1 MSILSILAA
10 ILLLGILITVHEF
23 GHFFFARI
31 TGIEVQEYAIG
42 FGPKLIGW
50 TGKSGTKF
58 SLRCF
63 PLGGYCMF
71 YGEDDA
77 TGKSVDD
84 PRAFYRQPVWKRM
97 LSVVMGPGLNFLLPL
112 LVLFVYFW
120 CNGALVYQAVIADVT
135 PNGPA
140 YVAGMQVGDV
150 VLSVNGTSVAQDNAA
165 TDVTR
170 LVADAGEDKMQL
182 VVLRGEEYVTLEMT
196 AAYNEEVGRP
206 LIGVQIANQALDE
219 IRPIGPGEAMRQS
232 WDSCIYAATSIWQAL
247 SNMVTTGEGLNDV
260 GGVVGTV
267 AVVSEQV
274 STYGFSAFINAL
286 ALISINLGIMNLL
299 PIPGLDGARL
309 LFLLLEAIRRKP
321 IPQQKEALVNLA
333 GLALLFGLMIFLV
346 FKDVWTLIG
355 R

>member
-23 GHFFFARI
+23 GHYIFARM
-31 TGIEVQEYAIG
+31 TGIEVMEFAIG
-42 FGPKLIGW
+42 FGPKIVGW

-58 SLRCF
+58 ALRCI
-63 PLGGYCMF
+63 PLGGYCAF

-77 TGKSVDD
+77 QGKSVDD

-97 LSVVMGPGLNFLLPL
+97 LSVLMGPGMNFLLPL

-120 CNGALVYQAVIADVT
+120 CNGAASYQAVIAGVEA
-135 PNGPA
+135 NGPA
-140 YVAGMQVGDV
+140 YVAGMQAGDV
-150 VLSVNGTSVAQDNAA
+150 VLSVNGVSLSEADAA
-165 TDVTR
+165 NNMTQ
-170 LVADAGEDKMQL
+170 LIADAGGEEMQV
-182 VVLRGEEYVTLEMT
+182 VVLRDAEYVTLHMT
-196 AAYNEEVGRP
+196 ASYDAELSRYR
-206 LIGVQIANQALDE
+206 IGVSVGNQALPE
-219 IRPIGPGEAMRQS
+219 YRKIGPGEAIRQS
-232 WDSCIYAATSIWQAL
+232 WNSCVYAGSAIWQAL
-247 SNMVTTGEGLNDV
+247 RNMVTTGEGLEDV

-274 STYGFSAFINAL
+274 STYGFAAFINAL
-286 ALISINLGIMNLL
+286 AMISINLGIMNLL
-299 PIPGLDGARL
+299 PIPGLDGARF

-333 GLALLFGLMIFLV
+333 GMALLFGLMIFLV

-355 R
+355 G

>member
-140 YVAGMQVGDV
+140 YVAGMQAGDV

-170 LVADAGEDKMQL
+170 LVAAAGEDKMQL

-206 LIGVQIANQALDE
+206 LIGVQIANRALDE

-232 WDSCIYAATSIWQAL
+232 WDSCVYAATSIWQAL

-346 FKDVWTLIG
+346 FKDVWTLMG